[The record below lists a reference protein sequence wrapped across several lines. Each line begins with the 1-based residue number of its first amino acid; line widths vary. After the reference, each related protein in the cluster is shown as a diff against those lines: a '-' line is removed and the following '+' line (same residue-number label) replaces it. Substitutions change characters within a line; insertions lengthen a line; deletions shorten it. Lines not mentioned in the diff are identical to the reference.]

1 MKIKK
6 KQNKLQGQFL
16 KEIGISF
23 VSTKVLTSKMVRIF
37 VQDIVSDLGLE
48 IVSSTVN
55 ELAPGFDVLTT
66 IKESFVYFG
75 YWGETKYCRLIV
87 SSCKEFSTDKLLSR
101 VDYYFPR
108 KGKVLFETHRDITI
122 KKEVRKCLK

>member
-1 MKIKK
+1 MKK
-6 KQNKLQGQFL
+6 KLQGQYL

-23 VSTKVLTSKMVRIF
+23 VSSKKLTSKKVRIF
-37 VQDIVSDLGLE
+37 VQDIVGDLGLE

-87 SSCKEFSTDKLLSR
+87 SSCKEFSTLKLMDR
-101 VDYYFPR
+101 VDYYFPYE
-108 KGKVLFETHRDITI
+108 GKVLFNSHKDITI
-122 KKEVRKCLK
+122 KEEVKKCLK